1 MERLAARAPR
11 LGARGNL
18 APVATPTQRT
28 PNARPAARDEEDA
41 WLRER
46 RERRLRRSAG
56 TLLVVAAFVA
66 VAIAV
71 TSGRGGAPPK
81 PGTPEARHDV
91 AATASL
97 LRGIPQSGTTLG
109 SAGAP
114 VTVTEYADLECSVCG
129 AFALGAEQT
138 LIARY
143 VRTGKVKL
151 VYRSLCT
158 ATCTG
163 PLGRPAFA
171 GQQTAAYAAGRQ
183 DLGWYYIDLF
193 YREQGAEGTSYATPT
208 YFTGLARQ
216 IPGLDY
222 QRWRADSGSAA
233 LRVQVATEGHAA
245 ASEGFN
251 QTPAIVVQG
260 PGGKAQPIVGAPDFS
275 TLEAAVKSVR

>member
-1 MERLAARAPR
+1 
-11 LGARGNL
+11 
-18 APVATPTQRT
+18 VATPTQRT
-28 PNARPAARDEEDA
+28 PNAKPAARDEEDA

-46 RERRLRRSAG
+46 RERRMRRSAG
-56 TLLVVAAFVA
+56 MVLVVVAFVA

-71 TSGRGGAPPK
+71 TSGRGGTPPK
-81 PGTPEARHDV
+81 PGSPEARGDV
-91 AATASL
+91 AATVAL
-97 LRGIPQSGTTLG
+97 LRGIPESGATLG

-114 VTVTEYADLECSVCG
+114 VTVTEYADLECSVCR

-143 VRTGKVKL
+143 VRPGGVKL

-171 GQQTAAYAAGRQ
+171 GQQAGAYAAGRQ
-183 DLGWYYIDLF
+183 GLGWYYIELF

-216 IPGLDY
+216 IPRLNY
-222 QRWRADSGSAA
+222 QQWRADGGSAA
-233 LRVQVATEGHAA
+233 LRAQVATEGRAA
-245 ASEGFN
+245 ASHSFN
-251 QTPAIVVQG
+251 QTPTIVVQG
-260 PGGKAQPIVGAPDFS
+260 PGGRAQPIVGAPDFS
-275 TLEAAVKSVR
+275 TLEAALKSVR